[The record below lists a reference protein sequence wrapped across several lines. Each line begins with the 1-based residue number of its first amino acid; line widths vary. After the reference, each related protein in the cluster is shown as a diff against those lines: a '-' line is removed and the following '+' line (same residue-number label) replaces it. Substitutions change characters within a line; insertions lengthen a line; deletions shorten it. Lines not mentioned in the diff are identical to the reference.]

1 MEAEEAEKKR
11 KHEEKTCEEAEKQRK
26 HEAGEAQKLRD
37 HEAKK
42 WDHDKDVKKKTHT
55 QRKSRTTEDSSEG

>member
-42 WDHDKDVKKKTHT
+42 WDHDKDVKKKNTHT
-55 QRKSRTTEDSSEG
+55 TKK